1 MSHVS
6 SLVMALV
13 MVRRTTLKILWLA
26 NLLVGNFPLDVN
38 RCIYGCWTKNRGG
51 KPPEIIHFNRVFH
64 YKPSMLGGFYPLF
77 LGWHPYIYIYNIYIY
92 IIQISFLN
100 CHPKSLRGLRRMTY
114 DLVELSICSTDCAR
128 VVAKNYEAKI
138 GIVKVSG
145 DFDVLIDLS
154 TASHIPAKFIQIQC
168 DVSG

>member
-1 MSHVS
+1 
-6 SLVMALV
+6 
-13 MVRRTTLKILWLA
+13 
-26 NLLVGNFPLDVN
+26 
-38 RCIYGCWTKNRGG
+38 
-51 KPPEIIHFNRVFH
+51 
-64 YKPSMLGGFYPLF
+64 
-77 LGWHPYIYIYNIYIY
+77 
-92 IIQISFLN
+92 
-100 CHPKSLRGLRRMTY
+100 MTY